1 MNIEQALKT
10 LELATPFTLHE
21 LKAAYRQAVKRTH
34 PDLGGTSAAFVQ
46 VDAAYDFL
54 QQRAT
59 DDKTQMG
66 SDCWAEYYK
75 ERLPQWEKNFRQ
87 QWRKAYKQNLGLAY
101 FTTIERFARAYI
113 RPKREWFLG
122 ALFPTPSLQQKEKY
136 RLHLLAIAPNR
147 QFAEVWALKY
157 YRLEF
162 GEDSP
167 WIFYLSGSVAHAREG
182 ERILS
187 ENSVKTLK

>member
-34 PDLGGTSAAFVQ
+34 PDLGGSSAAFVQ
-46 VDAAYDFL
+46 VDRAYDFL

-59 DDKTQMG
+59 DDKTELG
-66 SDCWAEYYK
+66 SSRWSEYYR
-75 ERLPQWEKNFRQ
+75 ECLPKWEKEFRQ

-101 FTTIERFARAYI
+101 STVIERFARAYI
-113 RPKREWFLG
+113 RPKSEWFLG
-122 ALFPTPSLQQKEKY
+122 ALFARASLQEKEKY
-136 RLHLLAIAPNR
+136 RAHLLAIAPNR

-167 WIFYLSGSVAHAREG
+167 WIFYLSGSVARDREG
-182 ERILS
+182 DRILS
-187 ENSVKTLK
+187 ENSVKTPQ